1 MNEQIQTVSNGAG
14 GFLWS
19 ALIILGLLAGAY
31 IAGNF
36 IEGRVKSVEKLDA
49 TLRSFIGKLAK
60 YSIFILA
67 GVMVLTKIGVPTA
80 SLLAM
85 LGAAGLAIGL
95 SLQGTLSNIAAG
107 VMLLFLRPFNVGDFI
122 NAGGITGTVKSLGL
136 FATEIATADN
146 LYQFVPNNQI
156 WSGDI
161 CNFSRNTQR
170 RNDLVMCISYNDDM
184 DKAIKTLDKILEKE
198 ERIIRTEGKEPQIFV
213 NALADSSVDIVGRY
227 WTKGSDFFATKTDL
241 TKAVKEASDK
251 AGLTIPFPTTTVEY
265 LEPVK
270 AAAPAKKAP
279 AKKKAA

>member
-1 MNEQIQTVSNGAG
+1 MNEQIQEVSTQAG

-19 ALIILGLLAGAY
+19 ALIIIGLLAGAWV
-31 IAGNF
+31 AGNF
-36 IEGRVKSVEKLDA
+36 IEGRVKKIERIDE
-49 TLRSFIGKLAK
+49 TLRHFIGAVAK
-60 YSIFILA
+60 YTIYVLA
-67 GVMVLTKIGVPTA
+67 GIMALTKLGVPTA
-80 SLLAM
+80 SLLAI

-122 NAGGITGTVKSLGL
+122 NAGGISGTVKSLGL

-146 LYQFVPNNQI
+146 LYQFIPNNQI

-170 RNDLVMCISYNDDM
+170 RNDLIMCISYNDDIE
-184 DKAIKTLDKILEKE
+184 KAIKTLDKIMEKE
-198 ERIIRTEGKEPQIFV
+198 ERIIRTDGKEPQIFV
-213 NALADSSVDIVGRY
+213 NALADSSVDIVARY
-227 WTKGSDFFATKTDL
+227 WTKGSDFFSTKTDL

-265 LEPVK
+265 VEP
-270 AAAPAKKAP
+270 APAPAAKKTT

>member
-1 MNEQIQTVSNGAG
+1 MNAQIQTVSTGAG

-19 ALIILGLLAGAY
+19 ALIIIGLLAGAW
-31 IAGNF
+31 IIGNF
-36 IEGRVKSVEKLDA
+36 IEGRVKKVERIDP
-49 TLRSFIGKLAK
+49 TLRHFIGAVGKYTLYVLAL
-60 YSIFILA
+60 IMA
-67 GVMVLTKIGVPTA
+67 LTKLGVPTA
-80 SLLAM
+80 SLIAVV
-85 LGAAGLAIGL
+85 GAAGLAIGL

-122 NAGGITGTVKSLGL
+122 SAGSVSGTVKSLGL

-156 WSGDI
+156 WSSGI

-170 RNDLVMCISYNDDM
+170 RNDLVMSISYDDDI
-184 DKAIKTLDKILEKE
+184 DKAMKTLDKMLEKE
-198 ERIIRTEGKEPQIFV
+198 ERIIRTEGKEPQFFV
-213 NALADSSVDIVGRY
+213 NALAASSVDVVARY

-251 AGLTIPFPTTTVEY
+251 AGLTIPYPTTTVEY
-265 LEPVK
+265 AQP
-270 AAAPAKKAP
+270 ATPTTAKKAP